1 MTQQY
6 NFIKVE
12 WSKDTALLDNFFD
25 ADEVFTITPTA
36 EGWQYARVTRRHA
49 TVILTLAVKSMLP
62 GRTIAEIL
70 RLAGAYPDNEE
81 ELEAA
86 MIKAGIP
93 THSFHA
99 PGWMQPSVNSAA
111 QGTALRTY
119 LSVKDLETM
128 LSFPFQQGS
137 YPFERVVLA
146 SATLPA
152 VPEAGFTRLGD
163 RIERRYMV
171 IYPAGVTPS
180 STSVVEG
187 NKLTLTYTA
196 PGCEPSVTH
205 FTAGRTCPFVT
216 YNGAAIMVQ
225 PIEALGIK
233 LTPLKSP
240 LEAGQRTVTLIMKF
254 DRTRE
259 VTATATFN
267 RDSTEYSLLRDGVFH
282 GYRARRLAVK
292 SKGDESYMID
302 LRQADNESDSIIVE
316 QPVASTET
324 PADTPV
330 LPDQIAT
337 SRPDGTRRSTGSIVL
352 IIVAVIAALALGVV
366 ALNYLP
372 SMFKAADK
380 YAPGLVDVSEG
391 VSPAEA
397 AAPAATEIETVTP
410 EAEAIASLTADQP
423 VEAPETEAAPE
434 PEPAPQPEPVKKA
447 GSGINAADLAYLNSN
462 TVWHKDKLTGY
473 AARELYD
480 LICTGNLNEIA
491 SHPYFAAGE
500 CSNAT
505 AEKVVKFVWEAYQSD
520 TQVSNTKAL
529 TKLKGS
535 GSIDLTKLYENL
547 ARLRPRNPNQSPRP

>member
-12 WSKDTALLDNFFD
+12 WSNDTALLDNFFD
-25 ADEVFTITPTA
+25 ADEVFTITPTE
-36 EGWQYARVTRRHA
+36 EGWQYGRVTRRHA
-49 TVILTLAVKSMLP
+49 TVNLTLGLKSMLP

-70 RLAGAYPDNEE
+70 RLAGSYPDNEE

-86 MIKAGIP
+86 MVKAGIP

-99 PGWMQPSVNSAA
+99 PGWMQPTVNSAA

-171 IYPAGVTPS
+171 VYPAGVTPS

-240 LEAGQRTVTLIMKF
+240 LEAGKRTVTLIMKF

-259 VTATATFN
+259 VAATATFN

-302 LRQADNESDSIIVE
+302 LRQGSNESEPTVTE
-316 QPVASTET
+316 QPAITADT
-324 PADTPV
+324 PADNPV
-330 LPDQIAT
+330 LPDQVAT
-337 SRPDGTRRSTGSIVL
+337 SRPGGRRSAASIVW

-372 SMFKAADK
+372 SIFKDADK

-397 AAPAATEIETVTP
+397 ASPAAAELETEAP
-410 EAEAIASLTADQP
+410 EAEAITSENTTSDKPDKPAEP
-423 VEAPETEAAPE
+423 EEAQQ
-434 PEPAPQPEPVKKA
+434 PEPAKKA
-447 GSGINAADLAYLNSN
+447 GSGINAADLAYLNAN
-462 TVWHKDKLTGY
+462 TVWSKEKLTGD

-480 LICTGNLNEIA
+480 LICSGNLNEIA
-491 SHPYFAAGE
+491 AHPYFSAGE

-505 AEKVVKFVWEAYQSD
+505 AQKVVKFVWEAYQSD
-520 TQVSNTKAL
+520 TQASNTKAL

-547 ARLRPRNPNQSPRP
+547 ARIRPRNPNQSPRP

>member
-12 WSKDTALLDNFFD
+12 WSNDTSLLDNFFD
-25 ADEVFTITPTA
+25 ADEIFTITPTV

-93 THSFHA
+93 THCFHA
-99 PGWMQPSVNSAA
+99 PGWMQPSVNANA
-111 QGTALRTY
+111 QGVALRTY
-119 LSVKDLETM
+119 LSVKDLETL

-137 YPFERVVLA
+137 IPFERIILA
-146 SATLPA
+146 SATLPP
-152 VPEAGFTRLGD
+152 VPEAGFTRLSD
-163 RIERRYMV
+163 KIERKYMV
-171 IYPAGVTPS
+171 VYPAGVTPS

-292 SKGDESYMID
+292 TKGDESYMID
-302 LRQADNESDSIIVE
+302 LRQSDNATDTITAE
-316 QPVASTET
+316 QPVAKTEIT
-324 PADTPV
+324 TDNTV

-337 SRPDGTRRSTGSIVL
+337 SRPGSTRRSAGSIAL
-352 IIVAVIAALALGVV
+352 IIVAVIAAL
-366 ALNYLP
+366 
-372 SMFKAADK
+372 
-380 YAPGLVDVSEG
+380 
-391 VSPAEA
+391 
-397 AAPAATEIETVTP
+397 
-410 EAEAIASLTADQP
+410 
-423 VEAPETEAAPE
+423 
-434 PEPAPQPEPVKKA
+434 
-447 GSGINAADLAYLNSN
+447 
-462 TVWHKDKLTGY
+462 
-473 AARELYD
+473 
-480 LICTGNLNEIA
+480 
-491 SHPYFAAGE
+491 
-500 CSNAT
+500 
-505 AEKVVKFVWEAYQSD
+505 
-520 TQVSNTKAL
+520 
-529 TKLKGS
+529 
-535 GSIDLTKLYENL
+535 
-547 ARLRPRNPNQSPRP
+547 

>member
-12 WSKDTALLDNFFD
+12 WSNDTALLDNFFD
-25 ADEVFTITPTA
+25 ADEIFTVTPTA
-36 EGWQYARVTRRHA
+36 EGWQYARITRRHA
-49 TVILTLAVKSMLP
+49 TVTLTLAVKSMLP

-86 MIKAGIP
+86 MLKAGIP

-99 PGWMQPSVNSAA
+99 PGWMQPSVNSNA
-111 QGTALRTY
+111 QGIALRTY
-119 LSVKDLETM
+119 LSVKDLDTL

-137 YPFERVVLA
+137 IPFERIVLA
-146 SATLPA
+146 SATLPP
-152 VPEAGFTRLGD
+152 VPEAGFTRLSD
-163 RIERRYMV
+163 KIERKYMV
-171 IYPAGVTPS
+171 VYPAGVTPS

-187 NKLTLTYTA
+187 NRLTLTYTA

-259 VTATATFN
+259 VTSTATFN

-282 GYRARRLAVK
+282 GYRARRLAVRT
-292 SKGDESYMID
+292 KGDESYMID
-302 LRQADNESDSIIVE
+302 LRQSDSETESIKTE
-316 QPVASTET
+316 QASNQAET
-324 PADTPV
+324 TAGNTV

-337 SRPDGTRRSTGSIVL
+337 SRPGGTRRSAGSIVL
-352 IIVAVIAALALGVV
+352 IIIAVIAALALGVV

-372 SMFKAADK
+372 SIFKGADK

-397 AAPAATEIETVTP
+397 AAPAATEIETATS
-410 EAEAIASLTADQP
+410 ATEAIASLTSD
-423 VEAPETEAAPE
+423 ETAVAPE
-434 PEPAPQPEPVKKA
+434 PEAPSQSEPQPEAPPKKVS
-447 GSGINAADLAYLNSN
+447 SGINEADMAYLNAN
-462 TVWHKDKLTGY
+462 TVWSKDKLTGD
-473 AARELYD
+473 AARQLYD
-480 LICTGNLNEIA
+480 LICSGNLSEIA

-505 AEKVVKFVWEAYQSD
+505 ANKVVKFIWEAYRSD

-535 GSIDLTKLYENL
+535 GSIDLSKLYENL